1 MFFTIIIFLAVL
13 SVLVL
18 AHEFGH
24 FMTAR
29 KFGAKSEEFGLG
41 FPPRAIGIYK
51 STSGKWKKVYGAKD
65 VDDAADTIYSLNWLP
80 LGGFVKIKGEDGE
93 NDDPDSFVSRKMWQK
108 SIILSAGVTMNI
120 ILAFVLISIGYMI
133 GFPQAID
140 DNISGGTV
148 VDPQIQV
155 VDLLEDSAAA
165 DAGMKSGDVI
175 KGIDDIKFENF
186 EALQKYVDENI
197 GKEITYDVRRGYDDI
212 TLNITPEL
220 REETGRGGVG
230 ISIVELGTVKY
241 SFFRSIW
248 EGLKSTIFITWMIL
262 LAFFGLIKDLIMGS
276 GVGVDVAGPVGIAS
290 ITGQAARLGFA
301 HLLQFTALLSINLA
315 IINILPI
322 PALDGGRLLFLLI
335 EKIKGSPVKRETEAL
350 IHNTGFIL
358 LMILILIVTFNDI
371 SRYSGAIKGLFSR
384 IIN

>member
-24 FMTAR
+24 FITAR
-29 KFGAKSEEFGLG
+29 KFGAKPEEFGLG

-51 STSGKWKKVYGAKD
+51 STSGEWKKVYGAKE

>member
-18 AHEFGH
+18 VHELGH
-24 FMTAR
+24 FLTAR

-51 STSGKWKKVYGAKD
+51 STEGKWKKVYGAKE
-65 VDDAADTIYSLNWLP
+65 VKDAADTIYSLNWLP

-93 NDDPDSFVSRKMWQK
+93 NSDEDSFVSRKMWQK
-108 SIILSAGVTMNI
+108 AIILVAGVTMNI
-120 ILAFVLISIGYMI
+120 VLAFALISVGYMI

-140 DNISGGTV
+140 DEVSGGTV
-148 VDPQIQV
+148 VDPEIQV
-155 VDLLEDSAAA
+155 IELLENSVAFE
-165 DAGMKSGDVI
+165 AGMKSGDVI
-175 KGIDDIKFENF
+175 TGIDGIEFENF
-186 EALQKYVDENI
+186 AALQTYVDKNV
-197 GKEITYDVRRGYDDI
+197 GNEIIYEVRRGYEGI
-212 TLNITPEL
+212 EFPMTPEI
-220 REETGRGGVG
+220 REETDRGGVG

-248 EGLKSTIFITWMIL
+248 EGAKTTVLITWLIL
-262 LAFFGLIKDLIMGS
+262 LAFFNLIKDLIMGA
-276 GVGVDVAGPVGIAS
+276 GVGVEVAGPVGIAA
-290 ITGQAARLGFA
+290 ITGQAARLGIA

-322 PALDGGRLLFLLI
+322 PALDGGRLIFLLI
-335 EKIKGSPVKRETEAL
+335 EKIKGSPIKRETEAL

-358 LMILILIVTFNDI
+358 LMILILIVTFNDV
-371 SRYSGAIKGLFSR
+371 SRYSGAIKGLFGR

>member
-18 AHEFGH
+18 VHEMGH
-24 FMTAR
+24 FLTAR

-51 STSGKWKKVYGAKD
+51 STDGTWKKVFGAKE
-65 VDDAADTIYSLNWLP
+65 VKDAADTIYSLNWLP

-108 SIILSAGVTMNI
+108 AIILSAGVTMNI
-120 ILAFVLISIGYMI
+120 VLAFVLISAGYMI

-140 DNISGGTV
+140 DEISGGTV
-148 VDPQIQV
+148 VDAQIQV
-155 VDLLEDSAAA
+155 IDLLDNSVAAG
-165 DAGMKSGDVI
+165 AGLQAGDI
-175 KGIDDIKFENF
+175 ITGIDGIEFENF
-186 EALQKYVDENI
+186 GALQVYVDENI
-197 GKEITYDVRRGYDDI
+197 GNEINYEVRRGYEEMDFAM
-212 TLNITPEL
+212 TPEI
-220 REETGRGGVG
+220 REETDRGGVG

-241 SFFRSIW
+241 SFFRSII
-248 EGLKSTIFITWMIL
+248 EGFKTTALITWLIL
-262 LAFFGLIKDLIMGS
+262 LAFFNLIKDLIMGS
-276 GVGVDVAGPVGIAS
+276 GVGVEVAGPVGIAA
-290 ITGQAARLGFA
+290 ITGQAARLGIA
-301 HLLQFTALLSINLA
+301 HLMQFTALLSINLA

-322 PALDGGRLLFLLI
+322 PALDGGRLLFLLV
-335 EKIKGSPVKRETEAL
+335 EKIKGSPVKKETEAM

-358 LMILILIVTFNDI
+358 LMILILVVTFNDVAK
-371 SRYSGAIKGLFSR
+371 YSGVIKGLFSR

>member
-1 MFFTIIIFLAVL
+1 MFTVIIFLAVL

-29 KFGAKSEEFGLG
+29 KFGAKAEEFGLG

-51 STSGKWKKVYGAKD
+51 SNEGKWKKVYGPRE
-65 VDDAADTIYSLNWLP
+65 VTDASDTVYSLNWLP

-140 DNISGGTV
+140 DNIAGGTV
-148 VDPQIQV
+148 IDPEIQII
-155 VDLLEDSAAA
+155 DLLDNSVAQK
-165 DAGMKSGDVI
+165 AGIKSGDVI
-175 KGIDDIKFENF
+175 TGIDGIKFENF
-186 EALQKYVDENI
+186 DALQKYVDKNI
-197 GKEITYDVRRGYDDI
+197 GNEIEYEVRRGYEEMTFDM
-212 TLNITPEL
+212 TPEI
-220 REETGRGGVG
+220 REETGKGGVG
-230 ISIVELGTVKY
+230 VSIVELGTVKY
-241 SFFRSIW
+241 SFFKSIW
-248 EGLKSTIFITWMIL
+248 EGFKTTFIITWMIL
-262 LAFFGLIKDLIMGS
+262 LAFFGLIRDLIMGA
-276 GVGVDVAGPVGIAS
+276 GVGAEVAGPVGIAT

-315 IINILPI
+315 IINILPV
-322 PALDGGRLLFLLI
+322 PALDGGRLLFLGL
-335 EKIKGSPVKRETEAL
+335 EKIKGKPVKRETEAL
-350 IHNTGFIL
+350 IHNIGFIL

-371 SRYSGAIKGLFSR
+371 GHYSGVIKGFFSR
-384 IIN
+384 MVN

>member
-1 MFFTIIIFLAVL
+1 MAVL

-18 AHEFGH
+18 AHELGH
-24 FMTAR
+24 FVMAR
-29 KFGAKSEEFGLG
+29 KYGAKAEEFGLG
-41 FPPRAIGIYK
+41 FPPRAVGIYK
-51 STSGKWKKVYGAKD
+51 NKEGKWKKVFGSKEVKD
-65 VDDAADTIYSLNWLP
+65 ASDTVYSINWLP

-93 NDDPDSFVSRKMWQK
+93 NSDPDSFASRKMWQK
-108 SIILSAGVTMNI
+108 AVILVAGVTMNI
-120 ILAFVLISIGYMI
+120 FLAFVLISIGYMI

-140 DNISGGTV
+140 DELSGAKV

-155 VDLLEDSAAA
+155 IDLIEDSPAKE
-165 DAGMKSGDVI
+165 AGLQPGDVI
-175 KGIDDIKFENF
+175 TGIDGIKFENF
-186 EALQKYVDENI
+186 GELQNYVDENI
-197 GKEITYDVRRGYDDI
+197 GNEIVYEVRRAYE
-212 TLNITPEL
+212 TMTFSITPEV
-220 REETGRGGVG
+220 REETDRGGVG

-248 EGLKSTIFITWMIL
+248 EGFKTTIFITWMIL
-262 LAFFGLIKDLIMGS
+262 LAFYNLLRDLIMGS
-276 GVGVDVAGPVGIAS
+276 GVGVEVAGPVGIAA
-290 ITGQAARLGFA
+290 ITGQAARLGIA

-335 EKIKGSPVKRETEAL
+335 EKIKGSPIKRETEAL

-358 LMILILIVTFNDI
+358 LMILILIVTFNDV